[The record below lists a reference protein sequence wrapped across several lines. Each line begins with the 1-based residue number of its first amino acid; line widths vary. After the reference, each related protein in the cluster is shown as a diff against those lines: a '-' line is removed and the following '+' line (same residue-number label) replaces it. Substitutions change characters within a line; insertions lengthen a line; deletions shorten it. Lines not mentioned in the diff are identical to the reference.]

1 MHWKQ
6 LHQNL
11 YIRHCIFMCICLIVF
26 DFLHLFSGHWW
37 TPTIIYWRTWR
48 TRSDVTRTRWTGAMN
63 SSRGLWTSHETI
75 PVWWGRGITVAPRD
89 KSRTWRTRSD
99 VTRTRW
105 TGAMNSSRGPWT
117 SHETIP
123 VWWGRGITV
132 APRDKSLMPGA
143 QRECQV
149 PLCSTRTWTHSGLH
163 NVHVLLK
170 IEVHISHVMILCIE
184 SKAFTIF
191 SILRSESYL

>member
-11 YIRHCIFMCICLIVF
+11 YIRHCIFMCICYIVF

-48 TRSDVTRTRWTGAMN
+48 TQSDVTRTRF
-63 SSRGLWTSHETI
+63 S
-75 PVWWGRGITVAPRD
+75 
-89 KSRTWRTRSD
+89 
-99 VTRTRW
+99 RW

-117 SHETIP
+117 SHGTIP
-123 VWWGRGITV
+123 VWWGRGIPV

-149 PLCSTRTWTHSGLH
+149 PLCSTKTWTHSGLH
-163 NVHVLLK
+163 NLHVLLQL
-170 IEVHISHVMILCIE
+170 EVHISHVMILCIE
-184 SKAFTIF
+184 SKA
-191 SILRSESYL
+191 ILKIWKLFVIIQIYTNTVKIK